1 MTCITQFYKDKLI
14 VLFSKLERVRWT
26 FLQLN
31 STKSKNSII
40 SLKWKITCNNSW
52 LMLYNKLEIFL
63 SQVWRLPRGKN
74 KGLFCMI
81 IISFLPCLRP
91 GHFPFTSLIITI
103 VLLKRLWGFTFWRNC
118 AAQWS
123 GETWKFG
130 IKWIDTVTVKIPQLE
145 DYRAR
150 SFLPWRRPNAWKVSF
165 IIFLVHPWRVVR
177 YQLFMFYVHHISNR
191 QLIPGDV
198 PSHNLK

>member
-1 MTCITQFYKDKLI
+1 
-14 VLFSKLERVRWT
+14 
-26 FLQLN
+26 
-31 STKSKNSII
+31 
-40 SLKWKITCNNSW
+40 
-52 LMLYNKLEIFL
+52 MLYNKLEIFL

-91 GHFPFTSLIITI
+91 GHFPFTSLIII
-103 VLLKRLWGFTFWRNC
+103 FYNSSPQKTFWWNC

-150 SFLPWRRPNAWKVSF
+150 SFLPWRRLNAWKVSF
-165 IIFLVHPWRVVR
+165 IIFLAHPYRLVR
-177 YQLFMFYVHHISNR
+177 YQLLMFYIILALDNSYLEMFPVIIWSNCISGVYIELDMQR
-191 QLIPGDV
+191 IMTWLILLELFYLRTRK
-198 PSHNLK
+198 NLIVSL